1 MNRIEAKRALEHT
14 PWPLI
19 KRKWHTIDHKTIKT
33 ELTKSRPLTEF
44 GFGLDVEEKRQY
56 NYN

>member
-19 KRKWHTIDHKTIKT
+19 KRKWHTIDHKTIKM
-33 ELTKSRPLTEF
+33 ELTKSRPLTDF
-44 GFGLDVEEKRQY
+44 GFGLDV
-56 NYN
+56 